1 MTDTEKPTLLSALLA
16 VQAKIPN
23 LKLGRDAEGQ
33 IQNRKYKYLT
43 LDKLHA
49 EVLPL
54 LNRHGLVWLTFP
66 ENSDKG
72 PVLRYELVHEPAPA
86 VAPQAYQGTYPGPTS
101 GVIGGSMPLILGE
114 QTSRALG
121 SAITYARRYAL
132 LAVLGLA
139 PVDEDDDGAAAST
152 KPPVLEQGKGG
163 KAPES
168 AIIEFK
174 SGISQDRS
182 AGARLL
188 SDEERKLLVDAIKD
202 SGQNPQLLLA
212 SEGVEKSDEL
222 TVRMG
227 ESIMR
232 KLAVK

>member
-1 MTDTEKPTLLSALLA
+1 MPMTDNEKPTLLSALLA
-16 VQAKIPN
+16 VQAEISS

-33 IQNRKYKYLT
+33 IGSRKYRYLT

-54 LNRHGLVWLTFP
+54 LNRNGLVWVTEPSKTVAENDFP
-66 ENSDKG
+66 RLSYRLIHVETGDSIDN
-72 PVLRYELVHEPAPA
+72 
-86 VAPQAYQGTYPGPTS
+86 T
-101 GVIGGSMPLILGE
+101 MPLILGE
-114 QTSRALG
+114 QTSQALG

-139 PVDEDDDGAAAST
+139 PVDDDDDGLAAST
-152 KPPVLEQGKGG
+152 KP
-163 KAPES
+163 A
-168 AIIEFK
+168 
-174 SGISQDRS
+174 ISQDRS

-202 SGQNPQLLLA
+202 SGQNPQLLLKA
-212 SEGVEKSDEL
+212 EGVEKSDEL
-222 TVRMG
+222 TVKMG

-232 KLAVK
+232 KLKS